1 MVTGL
6 LREVIT
12 FSSVYSSVATLDK
25 YLTCFIAFISDY
37 ALERHSR
44 AIKPS
49 WITKALF

>member
-1 MVTGL
+1 MMTGL

-12 FSSVYSSVATLDK
+12 FSSVYSSAVGLGK
-25 YLTCFIAFISDY
+25 YLTYFIAFISGY

-49 WITKALF
+49 